1 MTSIITVRDL
11 TKRYGDTVAVD
22 DLSFDVE
29 RGSTFAF
36 LGTNGAGKST
46 TISCVTTLTR
56 ATSGEITVDGHV
68 VGRDDR
74 AIRRSIGVVFQES
87 LLDPSLT
94 VQENLLVR
102 ARLYGMARDEA
113 RRRIGRLA
121 SVLELDELLDRRYG
135 RLSGGQR
142 RRADV
147 VRALLHDPEL
157 LFLDE
162 PTTGLDPDS
171 REKVWATVA
180 ALQHRLGLT
189 VFLTTHYM
197 EETERA
203 DLVHIIDHGTIV
215 AAGTPG
221 ELRATYARD
230 ELRLVLC
237 GTSRFDRRF
246 PEARRAGDER
256 NLPVG
261 SGREALDVLRD
272 FDADIVDFEFHH
284 GTMDD
289 VFLNVTRGTERS

>member
-1 MTSIITVRDL
+1 VASIITVSRL

-46 TISCVTTLTR
+46 TISCVTTLKTP
-56 ATSGEITVDGHV
+56 TSGEITVNGHV

-74 AIRRSIGVVFQES
+74 AIRRSIGAVFQES
-87 LLDPSLT
+87 LLDPILT
-94 VQENLLVR
+94 VRENLLVR
-102 ARLYGMARDEA
+102 ASLYQISRGEA
-113 RRRIGRLA
+113 RRRIDRLA
-121 SVLELDELLDRRYG
+121 SILELDEFLDRRYG

-142 RRADV
+142 RRADI
-147 VRALLHDPEL
+147 VRALLHEPEL

-171 REKVWATVA
+171 REKVWATVTE
-180 ALQHRLGLT
+180 LQHQLGLT

-203 DLVHIIDHGTIV
+203 DLVHIINHGKIV

-221 ELRATYARD
+221 ELRSTYARD
-230 ELRLVLC
+230 ELRLVL
-237 GTSRFDRRF
+237 SDPRRFDRAF
-246 PEARRAGDER
+246 PEARRGGNER
-256 NLPVG
+256 SLPVR
-261 SGREALDVLRD
+261 SSRKALNVLLD
-272 FDADIVDFEFHH
+272 FDSDIVDFEFHH

-289 VFLNVTRGTERS
+289 VFLNITRETG